1 MVRPSLLGQRIY
13 GDTIQRLVRLA
24 QAHFAC

>member
-1 MVRPSLLGQRIY
+1 MVRPSLLDRRIS
-13 GDTIQRLVRLA
+13 GNTIQRLLRLA